1 MIQMIIMHRTNARC
15 SAAQIERARRHLH
28 AGTAFYSI
36 THVPRDEHGAL
47 LRSIAGW
54 LKPGGRFLASF
65 GVTPLNGWQDDWLG
79 TTMFF
84 SHHGADETRR
94 LVLDAGLLLEREMCS
109 NRTTRTR
116 SFFGSQPRKP

>member
-1 MIQMIIMHRTNARC
+1 MHAV
-15 SAAQIERARRHLH
+15 RRHKSSGRGATFD